1 MPEES
6 QVHTP
11 KSLGWMDH
19 GKTNCGLLVMS
30 RWDSPERDD
39 NAKDRQRFVRD
50 VKRSG
55 FNHSRIERFEGDQFP
70 DWVGELHCDDMQCQC
85 RRFLRTKQA

>member
-1 MPEES
+1 MND
-6 QVHTP
+6 TP
-11 KSLGWMDH
+11 KILGWMDH

-30 RWDSPERDD
+30 RWDSPERND
-39 NAKDRQRFVRD
+39 NSQDLARFIKD

-55 FNHSRIERFEGDQFP
+55 LIHSRIERYEGDQFP
-70 DWVGELHCDDMQCQC
+70 DWVGELHCQDPQCQC